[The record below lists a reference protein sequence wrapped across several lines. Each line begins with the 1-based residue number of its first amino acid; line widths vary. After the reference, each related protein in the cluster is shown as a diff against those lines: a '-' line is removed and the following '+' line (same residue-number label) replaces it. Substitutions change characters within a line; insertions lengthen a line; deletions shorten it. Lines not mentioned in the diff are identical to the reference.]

1 MIINKLNRFIFL
13 SIFLCSGLLSSCDS
27 KEYSDEYTMVMDVL
41 NNTNKKYNDLE
52 YFQYTETIT
61 KKRGKKDDNIEITK
75 MIYKYDLNNNII
87 YYSSLKDNKVIL
99 ESYKAFINSEYYTI
113 NKTDKKYK
121 IYKGHEGEF
130 KWVNYDLC
138 SYLFKSDDAIS
149 NYFLLKDNYNE
160 YNCNHKKKGYIES
173 SGSLKKDDINFKI
186 SFKIEDYILTEYKRI
201 EDYGNEGDIN
211 SYIQIKEV
219 NMEFNEEELII
230 PSLNKYKDVTM
241 EDNIIW
247 S

>member
-75 MIYKYDLNNNII
+75 MIYKYDLNNN
-87 YYSSLKDNKVIL
+87 
-99 ESYKAFINSEYYTI
+99 
-113 NKTDKKYK
+113 TDKKYK